1 MGLRPVQ
8 VTTSSTQE
16 DKQALMHT
24 FTPSFIVETIYK
36 TYMFELEKQTSHG
49 ENIFCVMQQCYPLG
63 GGPPSCS
70 GLLFRHKLTWKAPI
84 YWHCKVIKM
93 NM

>member
-16 DKQALMHT
+16 DKQALTHT

-36 TYMFELEKQTSHG
+36 TYMFELEKQTSQWG
-49 ENIFCVMQQCYPLG
+49 EH
-63 GGPPSCS
+63 
-70 GLLFRHKLTWKAPI
+70 LLCNATVLSTGWWATQLLWFTFQT
-84 YWHCKVIKM
+84 
-93 NM
+93 

>member
-16 DKQALMHT
+16 DKQVLTHT

-36 TYMFELEKQTSHG
+36 TYMFELEKQRSQWG
-49 ENIFCVMQQCYPLG
+49 EHLPV
-63 GGPPSCS
+63 
-70 GLLFRHKLTWKAPI
+70 
-84 YWHCKVIKM
+84 
-93 NM
+93 